1 MSMALKLD
9 SKVHAHFSFSQSFL
23 FSNPKKKKDE

>member
-1 MSMALKLD
+1 MSMALELD

-23 FSNPKKKKDE
+23 FFQPQKEKR

>member
-1 MSMALKLD
+1 MSMALELD

-23 FSNPKKKKDE
+23 FLNHQKEKR

>member
-1 MSMALKLD
+1 MSMALELD

-23 FSNPKKKKDE
+23 FYNSKKKKDE